1 MQNSNIKILVIGCYF
16 ILSLAP
22 IGIETSS
29 LLFDSI
35 NLLNAINLFRLIIPI
50 FIFLSFFPFFL
61 KNWNIKNFQN
71 NTFFILLYFLT
82 IFASTLVNLESFE
95 EAHKLLLPFYCI
107 NYIFLINLI
116 YNINYFKKKINRIF
130 AIQFAIII
138 ILNLFTLLEFFSFF
152 ITLNISDLY
161 DLTIKNN
168 FYSQNSNGLSRI
180 ILILSL
186 YIFLVNKKN
195 YYYYFSC
202 LLLNTILFLLQS
214 KLALFFLIFFIFL
227 KVFLDKEV
235 MKEKIRNIL
244 FILAIPIV
252 ISFILSSL
260 NSINNDSRMRLI
272 NEITIDVRK
281 DDLNHFSDLRIFAS
295 TIGRIDAWK
304 SMIENSQ
311 KLVIGYGSQGDRDL
325 AKKLKTHSVLA
336 SNSLVYAFV
345 CSGFLGF
352 FFLIV
357 FYYNLIKLL
366 FVNNFLKNNFTF
378 FYFISLIF
386 LIIRSFFENSFAV
399 WGVDFVLAINFYIAY
414 KKEAN
419 ARN

>member
-1 MQNSNIKILVIGCYF
+1 
-16 ILSLAP
+16 
-22 IGIETSS
+22 
-29 LLFDSI
+29 
-35 NLLNAINLFRLIIPI
+35 
-50 FIFLSFFPFFL
+50 
-61 KNWNIKNFQN
+61 
-71 NTFFILLYFLT
+71 
-82 IFASTLVNLESFE
+82 
-95 EAHKLLLPFYCI
+95 
-107 NYIFLINLI
+107 
-116 YNINYFKKKINRIF
+116 
-130 AIQFAIII
+130 
-138 ILNLFTLLEFFSFF
+138 
-152 ITLNISDLY
+152 
-161 DLTIKNN
+161 
-168 FYSQNSNGLSRI
+168 
-180 ILILSL
+180 
-186 YIFLVNKKN
+186 
-195 YYYYFSC
+195 
-202 LLLNTILFLLQS
+202 
-214 KLALFFLIFFIFL
+214 
-227 KVFLDKEV
+227 

-345 CSGFLGF
+345 CSGFLVF

>member
-22 IGIETSS
+22 IGIETSI

-50 FIFLSFFPFFL
+50 FIFLSITTFFL
-61 KNWNIKNFQN
+61 KNWNLKNFQN
-71 NTFFILLYFLT
+71 NTFFILLYFLA
-82 IFASTLVNLESFE
+82 IFASTLANLESFE
-95 EAHKLLLPFYCI
+95 QAHKLLLPFYCI

-130 AIQFAIII
+130 AIQFTIII
-138 ILNLFTLLEFFSFF
+138 ILNLFTLLEFFSYF
-152 ITLNISDLY
+152 ITLNIADLY

-235 MKEKIRNIL
+235 MKEKVRNIL

-260 NSINNDSRMRLI
+260 NSINSDSRMRLI

-311 KLVIGYGSQGDRDL
+311 KPVIGYGSQGDRDL
-325 AKKLKTHSVLA
+325 AKKLKTNSVLA

-352 FFLIV
+352 FFLII
-357 FYYNLIKLL
+357 FYYNFIKLL
-366 FVNNFLKNNFTF
+366 FVNNFLKNNLTF
-378 FYFISLIF
+378 FYFITLIF

-399 WGVDFVLAINFYIAY
+399 WGVDFILVINFYMAY
-414 KKEAN
+414 KKAAN

>member
-22 IGIETSS
+22 IGIETSI
-29 LLFDSI
+29 LLFESI

-116 YNINYFKKKINRIF
+116 YNINYFKKKMNRIF